1 MDATGEQMKEDME
14 LTKALRSPQAET
26 VIKHL
31 EDQLEHLIVTLA
43 IEAMTPEK
51 RLDVATEIHLFG
63 KILKTY
69 DDRVRNVVSLA
80 ASKLVRMHM
89 HGGK

>member
-1 MDATGEQMKEDME
+1 MDATGEQIREDME

-26 VIKHL
+26 IIKHL
-31 EDQLEHLIVTLA
+31 ETQLEQLLFTLVL
-43 IEAMTPEK
+43 EDLTPEK
-51 RLDVATEIHLFG
+51 RLDVATEIYLFG
-63 KILKTY
+63 RILKSY
-69 DDRVRNVVSLA
+69 DDRVRSVLSLA